1 MNESGTTYENQLS
14 QIPPALVFLINQ
26 MNESLRSS
34 TPDPPSSPLL
44 MPLSEESETE
54 YDVFEELENCLINQE
69 GDGLD
74 RSVRVVYRNK
84 FSNTEIRQ
92 FFNFTWVNQNLD
104 YAVFYLMILDTLN
117 ELLERA
123 RDYGEPRDVLQ
134 LEICGDSMQNTVSLI
149 LPNGEADLEQFIA
162 LLERL
167 VQSNLSIIADRSLEL
182 VVQIIRQPL
191 GGGGQ
196 RRKLDSLMQSEII
209 NNKRACLINVHNH
222 GNKLCFA
229 IGLAHLLNPGC
240 TDLEALQKARELQNA
255 VGLGIQDAVAFSD
268 IVKFENFLNIKIV
281 VLYHS
286 RANASLLKFQNN
298 PQPHP
303 QILYFYVQN
312 DHYYAVTNIGA
323 FVGAPYVCTACHT
336 GYTRKGGHSCRYNCS
351 VCLDEKMNDAALKPD
366 TLCRLSQDMPFGLL
380 LRKTQN

>member
-1 MNESGTTYENQLS
+1 
-14 QIPPALVFLINQ
+14 

-34 TPDPPSSPLL
+34 TPDLPSSPLL
-44 MPLSEESETE
+44 MSLSEESETE

-104 YAVFYLMILDTLN
+104 YAVFYVMILDTLN

-191 GGGGQ
+191 GGGG
-196 RRKLDSLMQSEII
+196 
-209 NNKRACLINVHNH
+209 
-222 GNKLCFA
+222 
-229 IGLAHLLNPGC
+229 
-240 TDLEALQKARELQNA
+240 RE
-255 VGLGIQDAVAFSD
+255 GS
-268 IVKFENFLNIKIV
+268 
-281 VLYHS
+281 
-286 RANASLLKFQNN
+286 
-298 PQPHP
+298 
-303 QILYFYVQN
+303 
-312 DHYYAVTNIGA
+312 
-323 FVGAPYVCTACHT
+323 
-336 GYTRKGGHSCRYNCS
+336 
-351 VCLDEKMNDAALKPD
+351 
-366 TLCRLSQDMPFGLL
+366 
-380 LRKTQN
+380 